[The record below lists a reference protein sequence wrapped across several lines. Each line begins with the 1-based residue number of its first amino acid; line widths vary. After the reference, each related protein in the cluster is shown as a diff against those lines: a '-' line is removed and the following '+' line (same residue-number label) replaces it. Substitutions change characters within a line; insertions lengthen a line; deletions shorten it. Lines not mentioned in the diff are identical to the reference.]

1 MRDVNEIID
10 QFISEMKYLENDHV
24 LGAFFY
30 GSYYSGCAD
39 QFSDVDLHIILD
51 DSDLSH
57 YIEGCKCIDGIKISY
72 TERPLKIDY
81 ALTIN
86 NFKQQSAFSNNIYT
100 KSKILFDKH
109 GDLKKLREFV
119 KEKYSNMLPSADYTD
134 ILSSISSI
142 YRDID
147 RMKRSCFCKRPDF
160 LCSFFWAIEKIKR
173 LYFKLNNIDAA
184 AVYNRFYR
192 CITEPN
198 YNKERVNLASL
209 DEKFKSMYLKLI
221 EDDRSNNEEKLKNL
235 IEFFDYVKKDVNFDE
250 KDNRIT
256 INI

>member
-1 MRDVNEIID
+1 MRDVSEIID

-39 QFSDVDLHIILD
+39 QFSDVDLRIILD
-51 DSDLSH
+51 DSDLSY
-57 YIEGCKCIDGIKISY
+57 YIKGSKYIDGIKISY
-72 TERPLKIDY
+72 QEIPLKINY
-81 ALTIN
+81 AKIITDFEN
-86 NFKQQSAFSNNIYT
+86 QSATSKIIYI

-119 KEKYSNMLPSADYTD
+119 IEKYSNMLPSADYTD

-142 YRDID
+142 SGKLYKI
-147 RMKRSCFCKRPDF
+147 KRCCFYNQPNF
-160 LCSFFWAIEKIKR
+160 LCGYFHIIEKIR
-173 LYFKLNNIDAA
+173 ELYCKINNIDITL
-184 AVYNRFYR
+184 YNRFYR

-198 YNKERVNLASL
+198 YNKDRVNLASL
-209 DEKFKSMYLKLI
+209 DEKFKSMYVKLI
-221 EDDRSNNEEKLKNL
+221 EDDKSNNEEKLKNL
-235 IEFFDYVKKDVNFDE
+235 IEFFDYVKKDIDFDE
-250 KDNRIT
+250 NNYRIK